1 MILSLYM
8 SKEKRSLKYIEVFSD
23 KINRKIKKW
32 HKQDRALKD
41 LEAILPKMLKIKGL
55 FDEKSYC

>member
-1 MILSLYM
+1 M